1 MWFPWD
7 TLLRWHRTVWAHPCH
22 ICTRTGLAPATSAPG
37 RGSWPHLGCAA
48 AWSGTGP
55 NALCTPA
62 RAVAARQAEAHR
74 ALTPARCVR
83 YGRAGG
89 GEFCSHSGGGGGGRC
104 TGMSRLRT
112 ASRASS
118 SRPTRSP
125 SWRRTTCTTT
135 SSAASRSLTMRSA
148 RQSRCAAGEALLST
162 ADSAAKHPARLWL
175 RRGSRR
181 ALPSLAAPCRAVPR
195 RTHIRSCGCARLRVA
210 PGCPCARLTRLQLR
224 GNDIGSNRLAG
235 LFVTTRACP
244 TVESNR
250 IHHGAVGPRL
260 WAGVLCRS
268 LRCVGGLWLSVRR
281 EVVGLWLPC
290 RTGLDNGIRM
300 TKGAHGVVRDN
311 DVYAPSLCKDAFHT
325 RQTLRT
331 ADQRIS

>member
-1 MWFPWD
+1 
-7 TLLRWHRTVWAHPCH
+7 
-22 ICTRTGLAPATSAPG
+22 
-37 RGSWPHLGCAA
+37 
-48 AWSGTGP
+48 
-55 NALCTPA
+55 
-62 RAVAARQAEAHR
+62 
-74 ALTPARCVR
+74 
-83 YGRAGG
+83 
-89 GEFCSHSGGGGGGRC
+89 
-104 TGMSRLRT
+104 
-112 ASRASS
+112 
-118 SRPTRSP
+118 
-125 SWRRTTCTTT
+125 
-135 SSAASRSLTMRSA
+135 
-148 RQSRCAAGEALLST
+148 
-162 ADSAAKHPARLWL
+162 
-175 RRGSRR
+175 
-181 ALPSLAAPCRAVPR
+181 
-195 RTHIRSCGCARLRVA
+195 
-210 PGCPCARLTRLQLR
+210 LQLR

>member
-1 MWFPWD
+1 MPYRASPYAYPVVR
-7 TLLRWHRTVWAHPCH
+7 L
-22 ICTRTGLAPATSAPG
+22 
-37 RGSWPHLGCAA
+37 CAA
-48 AWSGTGP
+48 SS
-55 NALCTPA
+55 
-62 RAVAARQAEAHR
+62 
-74 ALTPARCVR
+74 
-83 YGRAGG
+83 RAGL
-89 GEFCSHSGGGGGGRC
+89 S
-104 TGMSRLRT
+104 LRT
-112 ASRASS
+112 A
-118 SRPTRSP
+118 
-125 SWRRTTCTTT
+125 
-135 SSAASRSLTMRSA
+135 
-148 RQSRCAAGEALLST
+148 
-162 ADSAAKHPARLWL
+162 DS
-175 RRGSRR
+175 
-181 ALPSLAAPCRAVPR
+181 VD
-195 RTHIRSCGCARLRVA
+195 
-210 PGCPCARLTRLQLR
+210 RLQLR

-250 IHHGAVGPRL
+250 IHHGAVGPRR

-268 LRCVGGLWLSVRR
+268 LRCVGGLWHSVRR